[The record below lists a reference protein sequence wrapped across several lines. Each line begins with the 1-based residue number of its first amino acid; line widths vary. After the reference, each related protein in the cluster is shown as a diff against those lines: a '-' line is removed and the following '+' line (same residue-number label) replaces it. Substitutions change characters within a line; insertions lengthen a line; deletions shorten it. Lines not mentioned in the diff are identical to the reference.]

1 MLELFIVIIIFSS
14 PFLILIITK
23 RYFSYK
29 TTIMAAYAKFKGLN
43 NNNKITKL
51 EEQTAMLSK
60 RVAVLEEIV
69 TSSHFELS
77 NKIAKL

>member
-14 PFLILIITK
+14 PFLIHIITK

-29 TTIMAAYAKFKGLN
+29 TTIMAAHAKFKGL

-69 TSSHFELS
+69 TSRHFELS

>member
-29 TTIMAAYAKFKGLN
+29 TTIMAAHAKFKGL

-51 EEQTAMLSK
+51 EE
-60 RVAVLEEIV
+60 IV
-69 TSSHFELS
+69 TSRHFELS

>member
-14 PFLILIITK
+14 PFLILTITK
-23 RYFSYK
+23 RYFTYK
-29 TTIMAAYAKFKGLN
+29 TTTMAAHAKFKGLN

>member
-14 PFLILIITK
+14 PFLILTITK
-23 RYFSYK
+23 RYFTYK
-29 TTIMAAYAKFKGLN
+29 TKIMAAHAKFKGLN

>member
-14 PFLILIITK
+14 PFLILTITK
-23 RYFSYK
+23 RYFTYK
-29 TTIMAAYAKFKGLN
+29 TKIMAAHAKLKGLN

-69 TSSHFELS
+69 TSRHFELS

>member
-1 MLELFIVIIIFSS
+1 
-14 PFLILIITK
+14 
-23 RYFSYK
+23 
-29 TTIMAAYAKFKGLN
+29 MAAHAKFKGLN

-60 RVAVLEEIV
+60 RVAVLEEVV
-69 TSSHFELS
+69 TSRHFELS

>member
-29 TTIMAAYAKFKGLN
+29 TTIMAAHAKFKGLN

-69 TSSHFELS
+69 TSRHFKLS